1 MKNSIDSDFN
11 TTKTKVKREL
21 ADFLGVEAEDI
32 EDDSILAED
41 FHMMPN
47 DLTDFMEILTT
58 AGFDT
63 SKIDLTE
70 IETFDDLVEAVT
82 AHE

>member
-1 MKNSIDSDFN
+1 MDGDFEK
-11 TTKTKVKREL
+11 TKQKVKREL
-21 ADFLGVEAEDI
+21 ADYLGIDAEDVD
-32 EDDSILAED
+32 DDSILAED
-41 FHMMPN
+41 FHMKPN

-63 SKIDLTE
+63 SKMELTE
-70 IETFDDLVEAVT
+70 IETFSDLVEDLT

>member
-1 MKNSIDSDFN
+1 M
-11 TTKTKVKREL
+11 TLTKL
-21 ADFLGVEAEDI
+21 ADYLGIEAGDV

-63 SKIDLTE
+63 TAVELTE
-70 IETFDDLVEAVT
+70 IETFGDLVEAVT

>member
-1 MKNSIDSDFN
+1 MDIDFEN
-11 TTKTKVKREL
+11 VKGKVKREL
-21 ADFLGVEAEDI
+21 ADYLGIDPEEVD
-32 EDDSILAED
+32 DDSILSED
-41 FHMMPN
+41 FHMKPN

-63 SKIDLTE
+63 SKIELTE
-70 IETFDDLVEAVT
+70 IETFSDLVEDLT

>member
-1 MKNSIDSDFN
+1 MDIDFEN
-11 TTKTKVKREL
+11 VKGKVKREL
-21 ADFLGVEAEDI
+21 ADYLGIDVEDVD
-32 EDDSILAED
+32 DDSILAED
-41 FHMMPN
+41 FHMKPN

-63 SKIDLTE
+63 SKIELTE
-70 IETFDDLVEAVT
+70 IETFSDLVEDLT

>member
-1 MKNSIDSDFN
+1 MDSDFE
-11 TTKTKVKREL
+11 KTKQKIKREL
-21 ADFLGVEAEDI
+21 SDYLGIEAEDV
-32 EDDSILAED
+32 EDDSILSED

-47 DLTDFMEILTT
+47 DLTDFMEILST

-63 SKIDLTE
+63 SKIELTE
-70 IETFDDLVEAVT
+70 IETFEDLVEAVT

>member
-1 MKNSIDSDFN
+1 MESDFDK
-11 TTKTKVKREL
+11 TKQKVKREL
-21 ADFLGVEAEDI
+21 ADYLGIDLEDI
-32 EDDSILAED
+32 DDDSILAED

-63 SKIDLTE
+63 SKIELTE
-70 IETFDDLVEAVT
+70 IETFEDLVEAVT

>member
-1 MKNSIDSDFN
+1 MDSDFEN
-11 TTKTKVKREL
+11 TKQKVKREL
-21 ADFLGVEAEDI
+21 SDYLGIDASDVD
-32 EDDSILAED
+32 DDSILAED
-41 FHMMPN
+41 FHMKPN

-63 SKIDLTE
+63 SKIELTE
-70 IETFDDLVEAVT
+70 IETFEDLVEAVT

>member
-1 MKNSIDSDFN
+1 MDSDFN
-11 TTKTKVKREL
+11 KTKEKLKREL
-21 ADFLGVEAEDI
+21 ADYLGIEMADV

-41 FHMMPN
+41 FHMKPN
-47 DLTDFMEILTT
+47 DLTDFMEILTV

-63 SKIDLTE
+63 AKVELTE
-70 IETFDDLVEAVT
+70 IETFGDLVEAVT